1 MAKRSNASN
10 MSDQKAVIEMFDDI
24 SPRYDFLNHL
34 LSFHID
40 KVWRRKTSKQVAISH
55 PTAILDV
62 ATGTADLAIRMAKD
76 MPSTTITGVDL
87 SEKMLEIGKRKVEQK
102 RLEHRIKLMT
112 ANAMDLPFEDHR
124 FDAVTVAFGVR
135 NFEHLEAGLK
145 EMVRVAKDGGQIAIL
160 EFSHP
165 QKSVVKWPYQI
176 YSKHVLTKVGRTFSK
191 HPTAYTY
198 LPDSIE
204 AFPESDDFIHLLK
217 QLGLTDIVEKH
228 FFGGIATLY
237 YGHVQK
243 KQFTSQ

>member
-1 MAKRSNASN
+1 
-10 MSDQKAVIEMFDDI
+10 MFDDI

-40 KVWRRKTSKQVAISH
+40 KIWRRKTSRWVAKSQ

-76 MPSTTITGVDL
+76 NPSATITGVDL
-87 SEKMLEIGKRKVEQK
+87 SEKMLEIGRQK
-102 RLEHRIKLMT
+102 IARQRLDQNITMIT
-112 ANAMDLPFEDHR
+112 ADAVRLPFADNS

-135 NFEHLEAGLK
+135 NFEDLQAGLR
-145 EMVRVAKDGGQIAIL
+145 EMLRVAKDQGFIAIL

-165 QKSVVKWPYQI
+165 QNSLVKWPYQI
-176 YSKHVLTKVGRTFSK
+176 YSKHVLPLIGRVFSK
-191 HPTAYTY
+191 HQTAYTY
-198 LPDSIE
+198 LPTSIK
-204 AFPESDDFIHLLK
+204 AFPERETFMKLLK
-217 QLGLTDIVEKH
+217 TLGISDISGKI

-243 KQFTSQ
+243 KPNNPQ